1 MTWMTIKKKSLV
13 RLYRL
18 PWLYCSLGTTRK
30 GGWFST
36 LVLRAAFRTGADTEL
51 MAPWEN
57 DMVDN

>member
-1 MTWMTIKKKSLV
+1 MTWMTIKKKISCKIIQITMAL
-13 RLYRL
+13 LFTGYNQE
-18 PWLYCSLGTTRK
+18 
-30 GGWFST
+30 GWVST